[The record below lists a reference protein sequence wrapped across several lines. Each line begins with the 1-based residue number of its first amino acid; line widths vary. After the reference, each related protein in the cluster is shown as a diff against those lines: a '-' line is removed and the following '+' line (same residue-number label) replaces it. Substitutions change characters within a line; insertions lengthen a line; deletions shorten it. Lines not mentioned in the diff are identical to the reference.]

1 MRLKDYL
8 KDKGVEIIL
17 SLVLL
22 ILITWLML
30 IFRLNTAALII
41 IDVLMVLTES
51 AKVTIGFIRKR
62 KFYDSLS
69 NNVKRL
75 DKAYLVLETLERP
88 DFLEGQIICDILYE
102 IDKSMMENVGIY
114 VQNSKEYA
122 EYIEAWIH
130 EVKLPLSAISLKIH
144 NMLNTKDLDPDL
156 RDNYKKI
163 QAEVGRIT
171 EYVDQAL
178 YYSRSENAEKDYH
191 IQEVTIGSI
200 VHDSV
205 MDFRETLLDNRIDL
219 KVEVDSS
226 QKVNTDPKW
235 MRFIIGQILSNSIK
249 YRRED
254 VDSYIKIGTEVKDN
268 SVILSIEDNGVGIYP
283 EDLKRV
289 FEKSFTG
296 KNGLGKAR
304 STGMGLYIVKELC
317 EKLGLDVSID
327 SRQGEWTR
335 VSIQVYK
342 DMYYEMNV

>member
-1 MRLKDYL
+1 MKLKDYL

-144 NMLNTKDLDPDL
+144 NMLNTGDLDPDL

-268 SVILSIEDNGVGIYP
+268 SVILSIEDNGIGIYP

>member
-1 MRLKDYL
+1 
-8 KDKGVEIIL
+8 
-17 SLVLL
+17 
-22 ILITWLML
+22 
-30 IFRLNTAALII
+30 
-41 IDVLMVLTES
+41 
-51 AKVTIGFIRKR
+51 
-62 KFYDSLS
+62 
-69 NNVKRL
+69 
-75 DKAYLVLETLERP
+75 
-88 DFLEGQIICDILYE
+88 
-102 IDKSMMENVGIY
+102 
-114 VQNSKEYA
+114 
-122 EYIEAWIH
+122 
-130 EVKLPLSAISLKIH
+130 
-144 NMLNTKDLDPDL
+144 
-156 RDNYKKI
+156 KKI

-235 MRFIIGQILSNSIK
+235 MRFIIGQIISNSIK

-327 SRQGEWTR
+327 SRQGEWTK
-335 VSIQVYK
+335 VSIRVYK

>member
-144 NMLNTKDLDPDL
+144 NMLNTEDLDPDL

-254 VDSYIKIGTEVKDN
+254 VESYIKIGTEIKEN

>member
-8 KDKGVEIIL
+8 KDKGVEIVL

-88 DFLEGQIICDILYE
+88 EFLEGQIICDILYE

-317 EKLGLDVSID
+317 EKLGLEVNID
-327 SRQGEWTR
+327 SKQGEWTK